1 VTGTRVGFWLAL
13 FGCAQ
18 FFLSPLNAQPQAYS
32 EAAISIIID
41 DMGKR
46 LENGQRIVALPGP
59 VACSF
64 LPRARYTSSLA
75 NAAHAA
81 GKEVLLHLPMDSVDQ
96 RRLDAGA
103 VTLDMN
109 EQQFVSAVQAGLAA
123 VPHAV
128 GINNHMG
135 SLLTRHPGHMLWL
148 MRAMQTHSPLF
159 FVDSRTTVYTVA
171 RWVAEE
177 NGVPASERNVFLDNR
192 LDADDIKREF
202 ERLLGL
208 ARKQGTA
215 LAIGHPNALTLEL
228 LERQLP
234 SLKQRGIRLV
244 SVSELIEIQQEG
256 EHTWQAS
263 WSPSHRDAKNSK
275 PSL

>member
-1 VTGTRVGFWLAL
+1 MTGIRVGFLLAL
-13 FGCAQ
+13 FGCGQ
-18 FFLSPLNAQPQAYS
+18 FFLSPLNAQPRAYS

-46 LENGQRIVALPGP
+46 LEDGQRIVALPGP

-75 NAAHAA
+75 SAAHAE

-96 RRLDAGA
+96 RPLDAGA

-109 EQQFVSAVQAGLAA
+109 QQQFVSTVKAGLAA

-148 MRAMQTHSPLF
+148 MRVMQTHSPLF
-159 FVDSRTTVYTVA
+159 FVDSRTTVNTVA

-192 LDADDIKREF
+192 LDADDIRREF

-215 LAIGHPNALTLEL
+215 LAIGHPNALTLEM

-234 SLKQRGIRLV
+234 RLKQQGIRLV
-244 SVSELIEIQQEG
+244 PVSELIEMQQEG